1 MRILKDE
8 KIMRLLEKNPSAGM
22 DLLIETYGSLAGY
35 IVRHKLSSTCSEED
49 VEECVADVFVDFYKQ
64 LDRVDLKKGSIKTY
78 ISTIARRRAV
88 DYFQAAVKN
97 QFHVT
102 ELDEAV
108 SNSIPDQ
115 APTPESTMVINE
127 ENSFLLKEVQKLGE
141 PDGEILFRRYYLDQS
156 LSEIADAIGMKRPA
170 VSKRIS
176 RALEKLKF
184 RMEGFV

>member
-8 KIMRLLEKNPSAGM
+8 KIMRLLKKEPSAGM

-35 IVRHKLSSTCSEED
+35 IIRHKLSSICSQED
-49 VEECVADVFVDFYKQ
+49 MEECVADVFVDFYKQ

-88 DYFQAAVKN
+88 DYFHASMKD
-97 QFHVT
+97 VT
-102 ELDEAV
+102 HLTQLDEAV
-108 SNSIPDQ
+108 SNSIPDN
-115 APTPESTMVINE
+115 APTPESFAVMNE
-127 ENSFLLKEVQKLGE
+127 ENSFLLKEVQQLGE
-141 PDGEILFRRYYLDQS
+141 PDSEILFRRYYLDQS
-156 LSEIADAIGMKRPA
+156 LNEIADAIGMKRPT

-184 RMEGFV
+184 RMEGYV